1 MRRVLLKN
9 AALSCAVTIV
19 LALVLALALGSPT
32 DVVATAIGGVLA
44 AADFM
49 AIVWIVTGMLA
60 PEASTP
66 SKVGL
71 GLLMVGKLGFVGA
84 LLWSAIVRHG
94 LESFG
99 IPLGI
104 GAGLAGF
111 TWGLLRAQSSP
122 EGQAAMAAEERRL
135 AAVEERAASRVK

>member
-19 LALVLALALGSPT
+19 LALILALALGSPT

-111 TWGLLRAQSSP
+111 AARAWAVCLRPGRIASVCRPARSRHRSS
-122 EGQAAMAAEERRL
+122 GARFH
-135 AAVEERAASRVK
+135 